1 MEVYKKKTVSP
12 KKLAKRLYVRMAGT
26 TVSRGNTG
34 SRRTSAVVLQKSQE
48 STPMELS
55 RRSSVAPLENL
66 EESEPEETQIELSPS
81 VPVVCSQPPEE
92 FDDNQQEIVL
102 VQDNSAVCS
111 APSKQLGK
119 DIEVISAK
127 MSLEQQILLSDET
140 RSRASLLKDK
150 EGLGQLSKDL
160 KAFAEKNFGEY
171 WQVAIVRGDFW
182 ATFSHLADSSFQFHM
197 NGRSYL
203 FWKTS

>member
-1 MEVYKKKTVSP
+1 MSLITTWSLKRVHSVVIDALTYRNCARTDIPVSQS
-12 KKLAKRLYVRMAGT
+12 L
-26 TVSRGNTG
+26 
-34 SRRTSAVVLQKSQE
+34 
-48 STPMELS
+48 LS
-55 RRSSVAPLENL
+55 MHNPR
-66 EESEPEETQIELSPS
+66 QIELSPS

-92 FDDNQQEIVL
+92 FDDCQQEIVL
-102 VQDNSAVCS
+102 LQDNSVVCS
-111 APSKQLGK
+111 APPKQLGK

-127 MSLEQQILLSDET
+127 MPLEQQILFSDET
-140 RSRASLLKDK
+140 RTRANLLKDK

-182 ATFSHLADSSFQFHM
+182 ATFSHLADSSFQFHL

>member
-1 MEVYKKKTVSP
+1 MLLIQLMRFKQHANTNLFFFEYKCSCT
-12 KKLAKRLYVRMAGT
+12 
-26 TVSRGNTG
+26 
-34 SRRTSAVVLQKSQE
+34 LQWK
-48 STPMELS
+48 
-55 RRSSVAPLENL
+55 
-66 EESEPEETQIELSPS
+66 
-81 VPVVCSQPPEE
+81 
-92 FDDNQQEIVL
+92 EIVL
-102 VQDNSAVCS
+102 LQDNSVVCS
-111 APSKQLGK
+111 APPKQLGK

-127 MSLEQQILLSDET
+127 MPLEQQILFSDET
-140 RSRASLLKDK
+140 RTRANLLKDK

-182 ATFSHLADSSFQFHM
+182 ATFSHLADSSFQFHL